1 MKRAFVCGLVSAGA
15 LMAQAHVAPMF
26 PIEMDVRCDG
36 DQLRLE
42 IDAAAWE
49 WVEDVLNLRKLPS
62 EEWKGVFLN
71 KSERFINDHF
81 QLSTQGLS
89 IPGRV
94 LGGRVVQQPW
104 QSPASARVRIRV
116 VYDLP
121 SGGDVLKGKAFFFK
135 SEWDLHEG
143 AGKPVE
149 GLVRRFETILTLRG
163 PRAKVMT
170 VPIQQPDFS
179 LELKDLRRSS
189 LQRWGESLWRGGS
202 FRGALFLWGLLLGL
216 AVLKNPNPALWA
228 GIGYAGGLLAAALI
242 KPTHFPWEWLGSL
255 LGAGLILFETKNRW
269 LPWAMALV
277 SGAIIGAGVAAAGKS
292 VGADLGFDRLAIP
305 FFAAGALFPVLLGAL
320 PGAFLPW
327 VSERMAAARGSDRG
341 PEQRETL
348 RKTLAAVIAGVSLVW
363 LIRGLHP

>member
-1 MKRAFVCGLVSAGA
+1 MKRVLVCGLVGVGA
-15 LMAQAHVAPMF
+15 LMARAHVAPMF

-42 IDAAAWE
+42 IDAAAGE
-49 WVEDVLNLRKLPS
+49 WVEDVLNLRELPPG
-62 EEWKGVFLN
+62 EWKGGLLTG
-71 KSERFINDHF
+71 SERFINAHF
-81 QLSTQGLS
+81 QLSAQDRL

-94 LGGRVVQQPW
+94 LGGRVILQPW
-104 QSPASARVRIRV
+104 QSPASARVRIRL

-121 SGGDVLKGKAFFFK
+121 PGGDALKGKAFFFK

-163 PRAKVMT
+163 PRTKVMT

-189 LQRWGESLWRGGS
+189 PQRWGESFWRGGS

-228 GIGYAGGLLAAALI
+228 GIGYAGGLLAAVLV
-242 KPTHFPWEWLGSL
+242 KPTHFPWEWLGAL
-255 LGAGLILFETKNRW
+255 LGAGPILFESRGGW
-269 LPWAMALV
+269 FLRAMALL
-277 SGAIIGAGVAAAGKS
+277 SGALIGAGAAAAGQG
-292 VGADLGFDRLAIP
+292 VGFDLGFDQLSIP
-305 FFAAGALFPVLLGAL
+305 FFAAGALFPVLLGAV

-327 VSERMAAARGSDRG
+327 FSERMAAARGSDRG

-348 RKTLAAVIAGVSLVW
+348 RKTLAALIAAVSLVW
-363 LIRGLHP
+363 LVRGFQP